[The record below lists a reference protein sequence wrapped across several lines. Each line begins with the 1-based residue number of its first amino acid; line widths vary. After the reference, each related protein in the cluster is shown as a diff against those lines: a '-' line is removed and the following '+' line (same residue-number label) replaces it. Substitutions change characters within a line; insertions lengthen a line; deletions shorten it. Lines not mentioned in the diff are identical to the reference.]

1 MLISRK
7 VLPFILV
14 LLCLN
19 VETGWPASAAKTP
32 ATAESVAMA
41 YLKASRETNVNE
53 MAALMHPEAIEK
65 FTETLMPAVV
75 EARKAGMEDRIMPMF
90 SGVKSVAELEKMEPK
105 QFYASYIGTTAARYR
120 KIFSKMKFTT
130 IGGLME
136 GADLYHFVYRMNID
150 LRKTSATQVSL
161 VSLKRNG
168 NGWGVLLTQD
178 VKNSTKQVRRYITSQ
193 ALRAG
198 MQK

>member
-1 MLISRK
+1 LISRK

-14 LLCLN
+14 LSCLN
-19 VETGWPASAAKTP
+19 VETGWPASAAETP

-65 FTETLMPAVV
+65 FTKTLMPAVV
-75 EARKAGMEDRIMPMF
+75 EARKAGIEDRIMPMF
-90 SGVKSVAELEKMEPK
+90 SGVKSAAELEKMEPK
-105 QFYASYIGTTAARYR
+105 QFYASYIGATAARYR

-130 IGGLME
+130 IGGVME
-136 GADLYHFVYRMNID
+136 GNDFYHFVYRMNID

-168 NGWGVLLTQD
+168 NGWGVLLTQN
-178 VKNSTKQVRRYITSQ
+178 VKNSAKQIRRDITSQ